1 MHPASPQP
9 SQSQSHTSLNPQTT
23 AQGGTSAEPVGYQAL
38 GNLMGG
44 YTDTAIFRRF
54 KNAGA
59 LDLLYRQAELQ
70 NRLDHWATI
79 AQNDRSAAEDTI
91 QRRFDIEF
99 DLLCKVENL
108 EIEPRELGAQWRAWS
123 DVRVLLRDYRELT
136 HN

>member
-1 MHPASPQP
+1 
-9 SQSQSHTSLNPQTT
+9 
-23 AQGGTSAEPVGYQAL
+23 
-38 GNLMGG
+38 MGG

-123 DVRVLLRDYRELT
+123 DVRVVLRDDRELT